1 MTVLMTLGE
10 IRFSMEE
17 GSYRQLSQTLEI
29 RVARM
34 DRAGGS
40 PAAKCWAKRRPSTLK
55 AFAIRANAMPWI
67 AWIALWPPPAPI
79 SPRC

>member
-1 MTVLMTLGE
+1 MTVLITLGE
-10 IRFSMEE
+10 IRLAMEE

-40 PAAKCWAKRRPSTLK
+40 PAAKCWAKK
-55 AFAIRANAMPWI
+55 
-67 AWIALWPPPAPI
+67 
-79 SPRC
+79 